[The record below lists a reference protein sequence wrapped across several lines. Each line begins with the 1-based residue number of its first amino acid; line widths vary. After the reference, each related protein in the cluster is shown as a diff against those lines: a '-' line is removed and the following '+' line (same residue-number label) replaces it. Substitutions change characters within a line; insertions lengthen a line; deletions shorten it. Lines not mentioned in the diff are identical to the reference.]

1 LASDLTFGDHIQ
13 PACLPEASYD
23 PVGEKCFVSGWG
35 TLYSGAF
42 SLPETL
48 QWVDVPIITNS
59 DCDAAYTTY
68 DITDSM
74 ICAAYPEGGKDACQG
89 DSGGPLV
96 CEVDGDAIITGVVS
110 WGIGCADADHPGV
123 YGRVTEV
130 LSWIESNMGSGG
142 SAPQEEECSGGGGG
156 DGCELPQWADDL
168 YCDDGNNNAEC
179 NWDGGACCQES
190 PANGWDTYCTACEC
204 KDEEPACEDVWSAKK
219 CKKAK
224 KKNKCKKSKT
234 YKNCMKTCD
243 NCGEDAGSAECEDT
257 MSSKKCKKLKKKGK
271 CNKASTYK
279 KCMKTCGKC

>member
-1 LASDLTFGDHIQ
+1 MATLSWLALLIDTVKKDGLASIFIIFNNKIFPKLHPVLYQIADVAHGIWNFDMPFNGATYHNDYVILKLASDLTFGDHIQ

-123 YGRVTEV
+123 YSRVTEV
-130 LSWIESNMGSGG
+130 LSWIESNMVIYDI
-142 SAPQEEECSGGGGG
+142 P
-156 DGCELPQWADDL
+156 L
-168 YCDDGNNNAEC
+168 
-179 NWDGGACCQES
+179 
-190 PANGWDTYCTACEC
+190 
-204 KDEEPACEDVWSAKK
+204 
-219 CKKAK
+219 
-224 KKNKCKKSKT
+224 NKEK
-234 YKNCMKTCD
+234 
-243 NCGEDAGSAECEDT
+243 
-257 MSSKKCKKLKKKGK
+257 
-271 CNKASTYK
+271 
-279 KCMKTCGKC
+279 